1 MQIKAPDTQRLEGG
15 AFWPVNEVV
24 AQELFAASYSGILT
38 RLGWLYVLGTLSSMP
53 DLLWWS
59 EELGL
64 LFPVV

>member
-1 MQIKAPDTQRLEGG
+1 M
-15 AFWPVNEVV
+15 NEVV

-38 RLGWLYVLGTLSSMP
+38 RLVWLYVRGTLASMP

-64 LFPVV
+64 PFPVV